1 MGHMEEA
8 AMQKHRRNTAKILA
22 MLMALVMSFTA
33 AAAFGANSV
42 YAEAEKADSNTPAA
56 AEAATDTS
64 KDTENVAVDTPATPA
79 ANEEKPDAPQT
90 SDEEKPD
97 APQDADEEEPASP
110 QVTVAVK
117 GAGLKVEWTYPAEA
131 ASYDI
136 YRSYKAGSGWKLLKK
151 GVKELSYQD
160 NGTKSGKKAYYKVR
174 ARKADGSYSELSEA
188 ASGIIY
194 RVYIETGHGRG
205 DDGVWDPGCRWG
217 KYQEAK
223 LMVPICKS
231 MAKHLRD
238 RGVYVCTDA
247 FTGNNINLN
256 VTLKRIKKQSFSVL
270 VNVHCDYKKAPRGT
284 MPLYRYSNQKKLAK
298 CLNKGVH
305 EYVKIKDRGLKKRKD
320 LKTLNKTKGKCVA
333 CLFETGNIKKDNK
346 ILRKKY
352 DAYGKGLA
360 KGVCDYLGIEW

>member
-1 MGHMEEA
+1 
-8 AMQKHRRNTAKILA
+8 MQKHRKNTAEILA
-22 MLMALVMSFTA
+22 MLMALMMSFTA

-42 YAEAEKADSNTPAA
+42 YAEAEQVDPNTPAA
-56 AEAATDTS
+56 EATADTS
-64 KDTENVAVDTPATPA
+64 KDTEKPAADTPATP
-79 ANEEKPDAPQT
+79 DA
-90 SDEEKPD
+90 DEETPD

-110 QVTVAVK
+110 LVTVAVK
-117 GAGLKVEWTYPAEA
+117 GAGLQVEWTYPAED

-174 ARKADGSYSELSEA
+174 ARKADGSYSELSEV

-223 LMVPICKS
+223 LMIPICRS
-231 MAKHLRD
+231 MAKYLQD
-238 RGVYVCTDA
+238 KGVCVYTDA

-284 MPLYRYSNQKKLAK
+284 MPLYRYSDQKKLAK

-305 EYVKIKDRGLKKRKD
+305 KYVKIKDRGLKKRKD